1 MLMERLRGYHM
12 LRVIMLLF
20 IFGSGYLTIFP
31 ANAAGF
37 GCNFDGGN
45 FLDLTVPQMAIPADT
60 PDGTVLYSSPK
71 ITKKVSCENGI
82 YSDFPAAIVITTTA
96 DYNNFLAI
104 RNGVKLTVYV
114 DGVAYD
120 NPVTQTIGNMPTGYY
135 PSFSKNISIWF
146 DVKVDRN
153 RGKLPSSGTLL
164 SGGFQSLF
172 VMIQSK
178 FSASRG
184 VISLYT
190 PNITYIP
197 CSMDVSVIPDT
208 IDFGTV
214 KISDM
219 EKGMKLQRK
228 FTTLIKKSKGCA
240 ITGSAPFGINM
251 YFDPATPVI
260 NADGSLNLNNG
271 LGLSISDTSGKY
283 IPYNTAWK
291 IDDVKVDSILKNY
304 FTANLQKVSGQD
316 VKTGPFSA
324 DVVVRLN
331 YY

>member
-1 MLMERLRGYHM
+1 M

-20 IFGSGYLTIFP
+20 IFGGGYFMMLP
-31 ANAAGF
+31 AYAT

-45 FLDLTVPQMAIPADT
+45 YLDLTVPQMAIPADT
-60 PDGTVLYSSPK
+60 PDGTVLYTSPK
-71 ITKKVSCENGI
+71 ITKKVSCDKGI
-82 YSDFPAAIVITTTA
+82 YSDFPTPVVVATTA
-96 DYNNFLAI
+96 DYNAFLNV

-114 DGVAYD
+114 DGIAYD
-120 NPVTQTIGNMPTGYY
+120 NPMSQTIGYTSTGYN
-135 PSFSKNISIWF
+135 PSFSKDISIWF
-146 DVKVDRN
+146 DVKVDRSM
-153 RGKLPSSGTLL
+153 GKIPVSGTYL

-172 VMIQSK
+172 VMIQSN

-197 CSMDVSVIPDT
+197 CLMDVSVIPDT

-228 FTTLIKKSKGCA
+228 FTTLIKKSKGCTIA
-240 ITGSAPFGINM
+240 VSAPFGINM
-251 YFDPATPVI
+251 YFDPATPVM

-271 LGLSISDTSGKY
+271 LGLSISDTFGKY
-283 IPYNTAWK
+283 VPYNTAWK

>member
-1 MLMERLRGYHM
+1 M
-12 LRVIMLLF
+12 LRIILLLF
-20 IFGSGYLTIFP
+20 VFGDGYLTIFP
-31 ANAAGF
+31 ANAATAI

-45 FLDLTVPQMAIPADT
+45 FLDLNVPQMAIPADT
-60 PDGTVLYSSPK
+60 PDGTVLYTSPK

-82 YSDFPAAIVITTTA
+82 YSDIATPVMITTTA
-96 DYNNFLAI
+96 DYNNFLAVK
-104 RNGVKLTVYV
+104 NGVKLTVYI
-114 DGVAYD
+114 DGVVYD
-120 NPVTQTIGNMPTGYY
+120 NPMDQIIGYTSTGYY

-146 DVKVDRN
+146 DVKVDRSKGN
-153 RGKLPSSGTLL
+153 IPVSGTFL

-172 VMIQSK
+172 VMLQWK
-178 FSASRG
+178 YGNSRG

-197 CSMDVSVIPDT
+197 CTMDVSVIPDT

-214 KISDM
+214 KMSDM
-219 EKGMKLQRK
+219 EKGMRLQRK
-228 FTTLIKKSKGCA
+228 FTTLIKKSKGCTIA
-240 ITGSAPFGINM
+240 VSAPFGINI

-283 IPYNTAWK
+283 IPYNSAWK